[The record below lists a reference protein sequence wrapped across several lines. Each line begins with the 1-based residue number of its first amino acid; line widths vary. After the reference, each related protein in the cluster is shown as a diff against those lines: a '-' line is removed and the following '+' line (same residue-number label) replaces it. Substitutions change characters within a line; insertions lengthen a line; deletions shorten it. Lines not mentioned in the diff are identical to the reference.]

1 MDDKDN
7 PSAPPPSDD
16 EVERVVAAGPHGAIA
31 VAGVATLIVMA
42 IWVGFYLFVFAT
54 RDCSLIM
61 ATPSLTIRI
70 AATRSPCVPNGAG
83 PSSRRD

>member
-7 PSAPPPSDD
+7 LSAAPPTDE

-42 IWVGFYLFVFAT
+42 IWFGFYFLVFLP
-54 RDCSLIM
+54 RGVIH
-61 ATPSLTIRI
+61 
-70 AATRSPCVPNGAG
+70 
-83 PSSRRD
+83 